1 MSNVVILKTD
11 IERMYFD
18 SGLSFRKI
26 SNKYDMDE
34 EKMRGTF
41 ERYGI
46 ELKKED
52 KKKKN
57 RDGGLKEDEDL
68 DENDNKKKYR
78 DKDWLVENFVEG
90 NKSKK
95 DLAEECGCC
104 VSTIRN
110 WLSRFGLVEKEK
122 EYRKY
127 CRFNFGTYKLT
138 EGYPTWSATGK
149 NADKGHL
156 RVHRLVAIADGED
169 PEKVFSEDYQVHH
182 RNGFKID
189 NRPENLEL
197 VDPRTHGKYHSPKS
211 VRWAD
216 DDIEYVMKA
225 MLDPQNFIE

>member
-1 MSNVVILKTD
+1 MSNTVILKTD

-34 EKMRGTF
+34 EEMRETF

-46 ELKKED
+46 ELKEED
-52 KKKKN
+52 KKKKYQ
-57 RDGGLKEDEDL
+57 DKE
-68 DENDNKKKYR
+68 
-78 DKDWLVENFVEG
+78 WLEKNFVKG
-90 NKSKK
+90 DKSKK
-95 DLAEECGCC
+95 DLAEECGCS

-156 RVHRLVAIADGED
+156 RVHRLVAIADGKD
-169 PEKVFSEDYQVHH
+169 PEKVFSEDFQVHH

-197 VDPRTHGKYHSPKS
+197 VDPRTHGKYHSPDS
-211 VRWAD
+211 VRWTD

-225 MLDPQNFIE
+225 MLNPQNFIE